1 MVGCRNFTRANLFVF
16 QKFDKDPIEVDSD
29 ATNDEQLVTKT
40 SERNLML
47 SVFERRSWINEIT
60 LSVSTLILSTQQVIL
75 QCLAVALTQN
85 QQVWIIKLGLL
96 DLLSEELKPTA

>member
-1 MVGCRNFTRANLFVF
+1 
-16 QKFDKDPIEVDSD
+16 
-29 ATNDEQLVTKT
+29 
-40 SERNLML
+40 ML

-85 QQVWIIKLGLL
+85 QQVWIIKGGLL
-96 DLLSEELKPTA
+96 VLLSE